1 RFWGD
6 VAFAAA
12 TEAAGGV
19 RTVVANAGGFPPDPN
34 APPRE
39 AAEAGRAFEALILA
53 QLLRSARAS
62 ADLMGGRES
71 GADDG
76 WRDLA
81 ERRTA
86 EALARVSPLGL
97 AQLLARASE
106 AEAKP

>member
-1 RFWGD
+1 M
-6 VAFAAA
+6 AAPISPRGLPLPF
-12 TEAAGGV
+12 EE
-19 RTVVANAGGFPPDPN
+19 PPPHD
-34 APPRE
+34 

-53 QLLRSARAS
+53 QLFKSARAS
-62 ADLMGGRES
+62 ADLMGGREP

-86 EALARVSPLGL
+86 EALASVSPLGL